1 MARWKLELIERLH
14 VKVILITFCQRQKLA
29 ARRKKNVLTW
39 MTEWTRDD
47 GESSRNVFIKS
58 HAANCDFINKQSRC
72 VFCFRRSK
80 IELKIPF
87 SDTHRDM
94 VYDTCLMAFLLF
106 AFAWAAKS
114 LANLAIYEFK
124 IPLDFMGDSG
134 DFASSS
140 CHWPSAKRHDF
151 AC

>member
-1 MARWKLELIERLH
+1 MMAKA
-14 VKVILITFCQRQKLA
+14 LA
-29 ARRKKNVLTW
+29 
-39 MTEWTRDD
+39 MS
-47 GESSRNVFIKS
+47 SSRATPRIVTSSTN
-58 HAANCDFINKQSRC
+58 NRC

-140 CHWPSAKRHDF
+140 CH
-151 AC
+151 